1 MGGTDGEWW
10 AGDRLVALLTGVR
23 DDVEDDRA
31 DAPTSDAQD
40 DQPAGI
46 SLEDVVAAGRAACCW
61 LDVVAWLRKVPRPA
75 GSVRGPWPAGE
86 SGH

>member
-1 MGGTDGEWW
+1 MGGTDGEWG

-46 SLEDVVAAGRAACCW
+46 SLEEVVAAGRAACCW
-61 LDVVAWLRKVPRPA
+61 LDVVVWLRNVGRHQEPVTGA
-75 GSVRGPWPAGE
+75 STAGE